1 MALIL
6 RKDYKQTTG
15 GQYMSAHSGHTWTK
29 KTIASTVN
37 WVDTLGNCW
46 TANFLTEEDQDRFTT
61 QDTVQVLSI
70 KFREDPYA

>member
-1 MALIL
+1 
-6 RKDYKQTTG
+6 
-15 GQYMSAHSGHTWTK
+15 MSAHSEHTWTK
-29 KTIASTVN
+29 KTIASKVN

-46 TANFLTEEDQDRFTT
+46 VANFLTEEDQDRFTA